1 VKEAI
6 YVNESKNE
14 IFFLFRKA
22 THVSDIKRVC
32 LIAKNY
38 FGFSTHVWFETFGM
52 QSWNEQIEKYKI
64 SDEQIVGRNVS

>member
-1 VKEAI
+1 
-6 YVNESKNE
+6 
-14 IFFLFRKA
+14 
-22 THVSDIKRVC
+22 VC